1 MEFHKFTKK
10 SIAIFAVFAL
20 VLFCLVV
27 NNFSPMMNLI
37 VLVVGAILVMGVV
50 THIEE
55 KKKNTIRLGCL

>member
-55 KKKNTIRLGCL
+55 KREYN

>member
-1 MEFHKFTKK
+1 MEFHKFSKK

-27 NNFSPMMNLI
+27 NDFSPMMNLI
-37 VLVVGAILVMGVV
+37 VLVVAAILVMGVV

-55 KKKNTIRLGCL
+55 KKEYN

>member
-55 KKKNTIRLGCL
+55 KKEYN